1 MIHKYLLEIKYRIF
15 CSIAAWCFMML
26 NCYYSKETLLY
37 CIMGFSVKSSNMD
50 LPFFLTTDVAEVFV
64 AYIQLSYYVSNQ
76 IIIIFIF
83 CQTFAFFSAGL
94 YIFEY
99 IYLKTVTV
107 FTVFFWM
114 VLVTVFNSLIFPT
127 SWEFFFKFQEF
138 LSFQNLTFYF
148 EARLNEYLIFYRSMF
163 YLCNLVYQTLIL
175 FFIFL
180 DIFKTNLLT
189 IKKFR
194 KFFYFIFLTLS
205 TVATPPEVIYQ
216 LLTSICIIIIYELLT
231 IHMIFRVELADFK

>member
-1 MIHKYLLEIKYRIF
+1 
-15 CSIAAWCFMML
+15 
-26 NCYYSKETLLY
+26 
-37 CIMGFSVKSSNMD
+37 
-50 LPFFLTTDVAEVFV
+50 
-64 AYIQLSYYVSNQ
+64 
-76 IIIIFIF
+76 
-83 CQTFAFFSAGL
+83 
-94 YIFEY
+94 
-99 IYLKTVTV
+99 
-107 FTVFFWM
+107 
-114 VLVTVFNSLIFPT
+114 
-127 SWEFFFKFQEF
+127 
-138 LSFQNLTFYF
+138 
-148 EARLNEYLIFYRSMF
+148 MF